1 MSRLDRILGGGGVV
15 FGLRLEGR
23 CGPDLDP
30 DWFGPLRIF
39 ESLRELAMVQLFGRP
54 GASRQ
59 EGSDQKHRCDGRV
72 LVAGRK
78 ARSNAA
84 VPR

>member
-15 FGLRLEGR
+15 FGLRLEGGF
-23 CGPDLDP
+23 GPDLDP
-30 DWFGPLRIF
+30 DWFGLLYIF
-39 ESLRELAMVQLFGRP
+39 ENLRELATVQLFGRQ

-59 EGSDQKHRCDGRV
+59 EGSDQEHKCDGRA
-72 LVAGRK
+72 LVAERK

-84 VPR
+84 APR